1 MAYIKIFPIKVT
13 DKKALDYI
21 TNPDKTDEKLLVS
34 GFGCSPETA
43 DLEFA
48 MTREQ
53 TKKNGMDK
61 GDNLAF
67 HLIQSFKPGE
77 TDAETAYRLGQQFA
91 NEVLKGK
98 YEYVISTHVDKNH
111 IHNHI
116 IFNAASFVDHH
127 KYVSNKRS
135 YHKICR
141 ISNRIC
147 QENGLATSMP
157 TGEKG
162 KSYKENMEY
171 HRGTSWKA
179 KLRVA
184 VDKAIWSSS
193 NYEEFLKKM
202 QLAGYEVRQG
212 KHLSFRAPEQKN
224 FTYMKS
230 LGSYY
235 SEENVRIRLTKNRSK
250 VKVPKHLSREAR
262 LYINISTYVTTGNRG
277 GFERWAKLN
286 NLKEAARTFNYLSE
300 NNLLNYDDFQQHIS
314 DVENSIKAAD
324 QKFEEISAELGTQK
338 LPDRLFSTICL
349 EVSPIRFLYPVS
361 GFSVSSSYHL
371 DSPGFYHLTD
381 FGNSWALFFLPVQ
394 TTGSHMHYLNFFADQ
409 PVYFF
414 QNSLIHIRFFGICTF
429 ASITGHHCS
438 QKCVRRISIKKVT
451 AILKGLQASHSGT
464 YIIGVKA
471 GQCSNFNHTASLA
484 CSTKSFRILSYSPSP
499 FRTVCTS

>member
-34 GFGCSPETA
+34 SFGCSPETA

-48 MTREQ
+48 MTREM

-61 GDNLAF
+61 GNNLAF

-77 TDAETAYRLGQQFA
+77 VDAETAHRLGQQFA
-91 NEVLKGK
+91 DEVLKGK

-157 TGEKG
+157 TEEKG

-179 KLRVA
+179 KVRVA
-184 VDKAIWSSS
+184 VDKAIWSSI
-193 NYEEFLKKM
+193 NYDEFLQKM
-202 QLAGYEVRQG
+202 QLAGYEIRQG

-235 SEENVRIRLTKNRSK
+235 TEENVRVRLEKNRYK
-250 VKVPKHLSREAR
+250 TKAPKHLSREAR
-262 LYINISTYVTTGNRG
+262 LYLNISTYVTTGNRE

-300 NNLLNYDDFQQHIS
+300 NNLLNYENFQQHIS
-314 DVENSIKAAD
+314 DITDSVKAVD
-324 QKFEEISAELGTQK
+324 QRIEEISTELGTQK
-338 LPDRLFSTICL
+338 LIQKHCDSYRLCRKVIEDCKSAKNPKAYRSKHQAEYQLHDSLKKELQDLGVTKIPSSEKIQKRIESLELEQAIVICEQQEL
-349 EVSPIRFLYPVS
+349 HKKQKILGIIQQNFTALLNVPVMQIPVS
-361 GFSVSSSYHL
+361 K
-371 DSPGFYHLTD
+371 
-381 FGNSWALFFLPVQ
+381 AE
-394 TTGSHMHYLNFFADQ
+394 
-409 PVYFF
+409 
-414 QNSLIHIRFFGICTF
+414 
-429 ASITGHHCS
+429 
-438 QKCVRRISIKKVT
+438 K
-451 AILKGLQASHSGT
+451 IL
-464 YIIGVKA
+464 
-471 GQCSNFNHTASLA
+471 
-484 CSTKSFRILSYSPSP
+484 
-499 FRTVCTS
+499 

>member
-1 MAYIKIFPIKVT
+1 MAYLKIFPIKVT

-34 GFGCSPETA
+34 SFGCSPETA
-43 DLEFA
+43 DLEFS
-48 MTREQ
+48 MTREMA
-53 TKKNGMDK
+53 KKNGMDK

-77 TDAETAYRLGQQFA
+77 VDAENAHRLGQQFTD
-91 NEVLKGK
+91 EVLKGK

-116 IFNAASFVDHH
+116 IFNATSFVDHH

-135 YHKICR
+135 YHKLCR

-147 QENGLATSMP
+147 HENGLATSMP
-157 TGEKG
+157 TGKKG

-184 VDKAIWSSS
+184 VDKAIWTSI
-193 NYEEFLKKM
+193 NYEEFLQKM
-202 QLAGYEVRQG
+202 HLAGYEIRQG

-235 SEENVRIRLTKNRSK
+235 SEENVRIRLSKNRSK
-250 VKVPKHLSREAR
+250 VKTPKHLSREAR
-262 LYINISTYVTTGNRG
+262 LYINISTYVTTGNRE

-300 NNLLNYDDFQQHIS
+300 NNLLNYENFQQHVADI
-314 DVENSIKAAD
+314 DNSIIATEQRISELSSEIFHQELIQKQCSSYRTCRKIVEGAKAAPNP
-324 QKFEEISAELGTQK
+324 QKYKVIHQSEYKLHDAFKQQLQELGITK
-338 LPDRLFSTICL
+338 LPSQERLQKKIDNLKNERSSATSEKQDLEKKRSILNTI
-349 EVSPIRFLYPVS
+349 
-361 GFSVSSSYHL
+361 
-371 DSPGFYHLTD
+371 
-381 FGNSWALFFLPVQ
+381 
-394 TTGSHMHYLNFFADQ
+394 
-409 PVYFF
+409 
-414 QNSLIHIRFFGICTF
+414 
-429 ASITGHHCS
+429 
-438 QKCVRRISIKKVT
+438 T
-451 AILKGLQASHSGT
+451 A
-464 YIIGVKA
+464 
-471 GQCSNFNHTASLA
+471 NFNTL
-484 CSTKSFRILSYSPSP
+484 LSNGTHFTDITEHQQKEPDL
-499 FRTVCTS
+499 

>member
-34 GFGCSPETA
+34 SFGCSPETA

-48 MTREQ
+48 MTREM

-61 GDNLAF
+61 GNNLAF

-77 TDAETAYRLGQQFA
+77 VDAETAHRLGQQFA
-91 NEVLKGK
+91 DEVLKGK

-157 TGEKG
+157 TEEKG

-179 KLRVA
+179 KVRVA
-184 VDKAIWSSS
+184 VDKAIWSSI
-193 NYEEFLKKM
+193 NYDEFLQKM
-202 QLAGYEVRQG
+202 QLAGYEIRQG

-235 SEENVRIRLTKNRSK
+235 TEENVRVRLEKNRYK
-250 VKVPKHLSREAR
+250 TKAPKHLSREAR
-262 LYINISTYVTTGNRG
+262 LYINISTYVTTGNRE

-300 NNLLNYDDFQQHIS
+300 NNLLNYENFQQHIS
-314 DVENSIKAAD
+314 DITDSVKAVD
-324 QKFEEISAELGTQK
+324 QRIEEISTELGTQK
-338 LPDRLFSTICL
+338 LIQKHCDSYRLCRKVIEDFKSAKNPKAYRSKHQAEYQLHDSLKKELQDLGVTKIPSSEKIQKRIESLELEQAIVICEQQEL
-349 EVSPIRFLYPVS
+349 HKKQKILGIIQQNFTALLNVPVMQIPVS
-361 GFSVSSSYHL
+361 K
-371 DSPGFYHLTD
+371 
-381 FGNSWALFFLPVQ
+381 AE
-394 TTGSHMHYLNFFADQ
+394 
-409 PVYFF
+409 
-414 QNSLIHIRFFGICTF
+414 
-429 ASITGHHCS
+429 
-438 QKCVRRISIKKVT
+438 K
-451 AILKGLQASHSGT
+451 IL
-464 YIIGVKA
+464 
-471 GQCSNFNHTASLA
+471 
-484 CSTKSFRILSYSPSP
+484 
-499 FRTVCTS
+499 

>member
-21 TNPDKTDEKLLVS
+21 TNPDKADEKLLIS
-34 GFGCSPETA
+34 SFGCSPETA

-77 TDAETAYRLGQQFA
+77 VDAETAHQLGQQFA
-91 NEVLKGK
+91 DEVLKGK

-116 IFNAASFVDHH
+116 IFNAASFVDHR

-157 TGEKG
+157 TEEKG

-184 VDKAIWSSS
+184 VDKAIWSSV
-193 NYEEFLKKM
+193 NYDEFLQKM
-202 QLAGYEVRQG
+202 QLDGYEVRQG

-235 SEENVRIRLTKNRSK
+235 SEENVRARLEKNRYK
-250 VKVPKHLSREAR
+250 TKAPKPLSREAR
-262 LYINISTYVTTGNRG
+262 LYINISTYVTTGNRE

-300 NNLLNYDDFQQHIS
+300 NNLLNYEDFQQHIS
-314 DVENSIKAAD
+314 DVENSVKATNQRID
-324 QKFEEISAELGTQK
+324 EINTELGTQK
-338 LPDRLFSTICL
+338 LIQKHCDSYRLCRKVIEDCKSAKDPKAYRSKHQAEYQLHDSLKKELQDLGITKIPSPEKIQKKIDNLESEQVATFREKQELQKKLKTLEIIQQNFSTLLDTPEI
-349 EVSPIRFLYPVS
+349 
-361 GFSVSSSYHL
+361 SSDLLSTKRK
-371 DSPGFYHLTD
+371 PF
-381 FGNSWALFFLPVQ
+381 
-394 TTGSHMHYLNFFADQ
+394 
-409 PVYFF
+409 
-414 QNSLIHIRFFGICTF
+414 
-429 ASITGHHCS
+429 SITRD
-438 QKCVRRISIKKVT
+438 K
-451 AILKGLQASHSGT
+451 
-464 YIIGVKA
+464 
-471 GQCSNFNHTASLA
+471 
-484 CSTKSFRILSYSPSP
+484 
-499 FRTVCTS
+499 